1 MQVCREEPCGSWY
14 FLNVSVF
21 FKLSLASA
29 IFNNQFYL
37 HRELKSS
44 VWRGLAAR
52 PAQVLCFSPQ
62 NAVCG
67 QRWLMR
73 ARLCQ
78 GTGSLSF
85 IHQRGDLRGEERFT
99 GIYRSKKNSAINVS
113 QKELDLRCCS
123 NWSSISQALQK
134 LVSDPLKVIAVSDCY
149 WLSLAVWKWPE
160 IPSKICPLGG
170 GLSTCL
176 HCSLYCRKPACARG
190 GDRQTHCS
198 NGEHQHKAELAWA
211 GALSHGALQEPL
223 CLQVYLM
230 GEDRSHVQLA
240 GNQKVLPLS
249 RKRWHKI

>member
-1 MQVCREEPCGSWY
+1 MPRNRQP
-14 FLNVSVF
+14 
-21 FKLSLASA
+21 
-29 IFNNQFYL
+29 
-37 HRELKSS
+37 
-44 VWRGLAAR
+44 
-52 PAQVLCFSPQ
+52 
-62 NAVCG
+62 
-67 QRWLMR
+67 
-73 ARLCQ
+73 
-78 GTGSLSF
+78 F
-85 IHQRGDLRGEERFT
+85 IHSPERWPKRRREIHRDLQ
-99 GIYRSKKNSAINVS
+99 I
-113 QKELDLRCCS
+113 QKEQCHKCFTKKLDLRCCS

-134 LVSDPLKVIAVSDCY
+134 VVSDPLKVIAVSNCY